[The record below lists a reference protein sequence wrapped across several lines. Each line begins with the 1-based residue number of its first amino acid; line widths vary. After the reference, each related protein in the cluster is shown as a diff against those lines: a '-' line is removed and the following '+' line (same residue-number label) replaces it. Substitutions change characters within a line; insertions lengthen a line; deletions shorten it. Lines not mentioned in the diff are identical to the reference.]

1 MTVLE
6 TNRLIMRPLTGDD
19 FDDYATMLSDPQV
32 ADGLAENAGTSPED
46 AWRSLTLFIGHREI
60 RGYSH
65 WALVEKA
72 TGRFVGRAGPWQ
84 PHGFPG
90 LGIGWCL
97 AREHW
102 GKGYATEAARASL
115 DYCLTELRAREVI
128 SIILPGN
135 LRSVLVAERIGHR
148 HLRDVTYRG
157 QLVHLYGQRH
167 GGLVRGVSQA

>member
-1 MTVLE
+1 MVVLE
-6 TNRLIMRPLTGDD
+6 TERLVLRPLTGED
-19 FDDYATMLSDPQV
+19 FDDYAAMLADPQV
-32 ADGLAENAGTSPED
+32 AGGLAESVGTSPAD
-46 AWRSLTLFIGHREI
+46 AWRSLALFIGHREM

-90 LGIGWCL
+90 LGVGWCL

-115 DYCLTELRAREVI
+115 DYCLTELGAEEVI
-128 SIILPGN
+128 SVILPDN
-135 LRSVLVAERIGHR
+135 SPSIAVAERIGHR
-148 HLRDVTYRG
+148 YLRDIQYRG
-157 QLVHLYGQRH
+157 QTVHLYGQR
-167 GGLVRGVSQA
+167 LSSK